1 MNINNLKNTIFEIL
15 KTDDRVWNKEKNE
28 LNQTLLID
36 LLDKIDEKIIGIL
49 LENEEA
55 RNKFFVKIKDVF
67 VFKTN
72 DFKFFLE
79 ENKVNNSFTKYKNQ
93 IGLTDGRKFLKDSG
107 DVVLDFP
114 FKDCVLEGGQSSE
127 EGLDTYFEYEKQ
139 KQKTVDGEKI
149 IDPAGYKEKTTKR
162 KEIFFNQILAK
173 DEIDCLFD
181 EKALVGWKRFNK
193 EGESE
198 VREIK
203 RDANGT
209 IKENL
214 IIEGNNLL
222 ALHSLKSQF
231 AGKVKLIYID
241 PPYNTDGNAN
251 TFAYNNSFNHST
263 WLTFMRNRL
272 EVARG
277 LLSNDGSIVIAID
290 HAELFYVGVL
300 ADEIFERSNRVG
312 LVAVET
318 NPRGRADSKFFATS
332 HEYFLV
338 YAKSREVFNLND
350 FELNQEQK
358 NSFKL
363 KDEISQYRLLPLQR
377 SGSNSTPDKRPK
389 LRYPIYFDPANKVIS
404 LDKFSDNLIEIYPND
419 GSGTH
424 KVWRISKDSSREALS
439 KNDIVIRDTNGKYTV
454 LMKDRIKDGRK
465 AKTFWSNPQ
474 YDASSHGTMLLKQYF
489 DSNVF
494 SYPKSI
500 HLIKDILK
508 ICANKNDL
516 ILDFF
521 GGSGTTA
528 HAVLELNKEDGGN
541 RKFILCEQMDYIN
554 TVTCPRVMKFL
565 EKENINDSFIHL
577 ELAKHNETA
586 KEKILNCQ
594 NLKELEDLF
603 DELYEKYFLN
613 YNLKIKEFK
622 EKVLNEDEFK
632 ILKLEEQKR
641 MFLTMLDLNQMYV
654 NKSEMADKN
663 FAISQQDQ
671 ELTKEFYKSEV

>member
-1 MNINNLKNTIFEIL
+1 MSINNLKNTVFKIL
-15 KTDDRVWNKEKNE
+15 KADNRIWNKEKNE

-36 LLDKIDEKIIGIL
+36 LIDKIDKKIIGVLI
-49 LENEEA
+49 ENEEVRA
-55 RNKFFVKIKDVF
+55 NFFIKIKDIF

-79 ENKVNNSFTKYKNQ
+79 ENKINNSYTKYKNQ
-93 IGLTDGRKFLKDSG
+93 IGLTDGKRFLKDSG

-114 FKDCVLEGGQSSE
+114 FKDCVLEGGQSTE
-127 EGLDTYFEYEKQ
+127 EGEDKYFEYSDKAQ
-139 KQKTVDGEKI
+139 KYE
-149 IDPAGYKEKTTKR
+149 EKTAKR
-162 KEIFFNQILAK
+162 KEIFFNSVLAQ
-173 DEIDCLFD
+173 DEIDRLFD
-181 EKALVGWKRFNK
+181 EKALVAFKRFNK
-193 EGESE
+193 DGEND
-198 VREIK
+198 VKEIK

-214 IIEGNNLL
+214 IIKGNNLL

-231 AGKVKLIYID
+231 TGKVKLIYID

-272 EVARG
+272 EVAKG

-338 YAKSREVFNLND
+338 YAKNREVFNLND

-424 KVWRISKDSSREALS
+424 KVWRISKDSSRDALS

-516 ILDFF
+516 VLDFF

-541 RKFILCEQMDYIN
+541 RKYILVEQMDYVN
-554 TVTCPRVMKFL
+554 TVTCPRVTKVL
-565 EKENINDSFIHL
+565 ERENIDDSFIYF

-586 KEKILNCQ
+586 KEKILDCQ
-594 NLKELEDLF
+594 NLKELEALF
-603 DELYEKYFLN
+603 DELYDKYFLN

-622 EKVLNEDEFK
+622 EKVLKEEEFK
-632 ILKLEEQKR
+632 NLELIDQKK